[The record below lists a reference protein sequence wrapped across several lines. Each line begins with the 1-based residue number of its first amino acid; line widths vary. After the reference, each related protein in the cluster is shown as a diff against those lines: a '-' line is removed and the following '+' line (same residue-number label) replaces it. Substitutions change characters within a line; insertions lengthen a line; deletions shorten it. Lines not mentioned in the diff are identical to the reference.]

1 MGETLNLI
9 RNPKTHPKWV
19 KSSDFGLKLM
29 KYWPKQPIFTSNVGL
44 FKKCPSLTD
53 PVT

>member
-9 RNPKTHPKWV
+9 RNPKTHQKWV
-19 KSSDFGLKLM
+19 KSGDSGWKLM
-29 KYWPKQPIFTSNVGL
+29 KYWPKQPIFTSKVGL
-44 FKKCPSLTD
+44 FEKCPYLTE